1 MLESHKDAMFK
12 TVRAHREGDAAG
24 DQHRK
29 ANMLSNKILSS
40 AFGLALIAGV
50 AGASPGEYERHEY
63 YEHRGPMPFEVVDL
77 NQDGVVTAD
86 EHAQVRSERHSV
98 RAQQGYPMRNA
109 GSAPSF
115 EQMDSDGNGS
125 ISREELAD
133 FQALRMQQR
142 QGMSRR

>member
-1 MLESHKDAMFK
+1 
-12 TVRAHREGDAAG
+12 
-24 DQHRK
+24 
-29 ANMLSNKILSS
+29 MLSKTTLAS
-40 AFGLALIAGV
+40 AMSLALITGV

-63 YEHRGPMPFEVVDL
+63 YEHRGPMPFEVIDL
-77 NQDGVVTAD
+77 NRDGVVTAD
-86 EHAQVRSERHSV
+86 EHAQVRSERHAV

-115 EQMDSDGNGS
+115 EQMDSDSNGS
-125 ISREELAD
+125 ISRDELAE

>member
-1 MLESHKDAMFK
+1 MLESHKDGMFE
-12 TVRAHREGDAAG
+12 TARAHREGDAPG
-24 DQHRK
+24 DQLRK
-29 ANMLSNKILSS
+29 ANMLSSRILTS

-50 AGASPGEYERHEY
+50 AGASPGEYERNEY
-63 YEHRGPMPFEVVDL
+63 YEHRGPMPFEMIDL
-77 NQDGVVTAD
+77 NRDGVVTAE
-86 EHAQVRSERHSV
+86 EHAQVRSERHAV

-142 QGMSRR
+142 QEMNRR